1 MNLKI
6 CTHTHTSHHITVSC
20 AWETNVHTKL
30 PTEILQVLHK
40 HVVLPSVDLLVL
52 MLLLLLLMLV
62 MLLLLL
68 LLRLLLL
75 LLLWLLLLSPLSPG
89 SGAGGPGA
97 GAGAGV
103 VFLFLFP
110 LRWLVYASLNSC
122 WDMAEAGSCIGLNL
136 MSTPTH

>member
-1 MNLKI
+1 MSTKKACSLGGGLSIAATTSTTMIHKHEFKNL
-6 CTHTHTSHHITVSC
+6 HTHTSHHITVSC

-52 MLLLLLLMLV
+52 MLLLLLMLV
-62 MLLLLL
+62 MLL

-97 GAGAGV
+97 GAGAGAGV

-110 LRWLVYASLNSC
+110 LSWS
-122 WDMAEAGSCIGLNL
+122 MF
-136 MSTPTH
+136 

>member
-6 CTHTHTSHHITVSC
+6 CTRTHTHTSHHITVSC

-52 MLLLLLLMLV
+52 MLLLLLV

-75 LLLWLLLLSPLSPG
+75 LLLRLLLLSPLSPG

-110 LRWLVYASLNSC
+110 LSWS
-122 WDMAEAGSCIGLNL
+122 MF
-136 MSTPTH
+136 

>member
-6 CTHTHTSHHITVSC
+6 CTRTHTHTSHHITVSC

-62 MLLLLL
+62 MLLLL
-68 LLRLLLL
+68 RLLLL

-110 LRWLVYASLNSC
+110 LSWS
-122 WDMAEAGSCIGLNL
+122 MF
-136 MSTPTH
+136 

>member
-6 CTHTHTSHHITVSC
+6 CTRTHTHTSHHITVSC

-52 MLLLLLLMLV
+52 MLLLLLMLV
-62 MLLLLL
+62 MLL

-110 LRWLVYASLNSC
+110 LSWS
-122 WDMAEAGSCIGLNL
+122 MF
-136 MSTPTH
+136 